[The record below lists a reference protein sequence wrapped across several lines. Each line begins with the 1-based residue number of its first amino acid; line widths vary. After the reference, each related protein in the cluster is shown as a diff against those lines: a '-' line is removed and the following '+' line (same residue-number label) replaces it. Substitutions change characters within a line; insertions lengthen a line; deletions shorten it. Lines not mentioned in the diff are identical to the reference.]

1 MVSKF
6 LNKHHTHASA
16 RWPTVAC
23 LGAAPLS
30 RGAKMPDGLGW
41 LNALMAT
48 HPQYADFYCPLTNVI
63 MFDPVIAE
71 DGLTYERSAIER
83 HLKTHDTSP
92 CVRMSTGGGFVPIGK
107 QLKVNQER
115 KAALERIVRDHNHED
130 VLLRDRMLSD
140 LPHDGASANDGDDQ
154 QSCSVED
161 VDDDP
166 ELSLSP
172 ELSMSLPSLAAPPE
186 QPLSGPIGIV
196 VDLHYLQ
203 TSFAIPGDA
212 SIVHF
217 ERALAARCGGGPI
230 CARFA
235 CDDASHVSG
244 GSAEVTAASP
254 AAGADTSQSAGRRQ
268 LHAQMR
274 KQGYELLLAPP
285 RPLTGAHGATDI
297 DMASCILD
305 VARGCSTAAAEAA
318 PCVTASMR
326 AAILVLVAG
335 DADFTSI
342 LRRVLL
348 PRCPEPP
355 PLPLPLLLPPQPPP
369 ALPAATAAQEASAA
383 LAAAAAAAAAAAP
396 SGAANTAEG
405 ASVSAGDAGVTK
417 PAGKDEGEGEDEG
430 MEVEVAVEFDEP
442 APASTSALVL
452 APASPPSAADA
463 SSSTTFGAAAGLRA
477 CLLVSEGGIPP
488 SIARFTSAAAA
499 PPSSRRLGEGSGSAA
514 FLDVRHADL
523 LALLP
528 TLVPGIDL
536 RKAKAARDLRRRR
549 ERETATRAA
558 QKEEQIEAKR
568 LQKEAEKN
576 AKKLAKKEEEEAKK
590 DAKARELEERKRKRD
605 EERGEKKKILKK
617 EAPATDA
624 QKEKWRVAAA
634 KKGFAVGQRVE
645 APLLRGGAEGQF
657 DGSWYEGVVVAM
669 EARGVRVRFER
680 SQEWPE
686 STFPDDEIDELEA
699 SVFFEVMR
707 PAPPPRPAA
716 FEPMLCHACPLEMH
730 AEGGWWEVELLGASH
745 GPLADPI
752 AQEVTDLDESSE
764 RAPLEA
770 EGPITYVVRLLT
782 APSEGIGV
790 YDATLERLRPGWLWR
805 NCKWSGP
812 WGTGTGNSAGPF
824 VLSGASEV
832 GSSIVELEDGVAV
845 SGGAASSRAKG
856 SKKAAGP
863 RVRAKGGAARK
874 SGKSDEESAMTKLV
888 ALYPI
893 GTRIEVMQMDSGLEG
908 AWFEGEVLGHA
919 PPDLCTIRYDELH
932 EGDDSEDEALG
943 GHGEGAAGAKTEAAL
958 VGVDAE
964 AAAQS
969 TPSVKT
975 ETASGAMEAGTT
987 EAEAMEVQ
995 LVSPV
1000 DADGEDVGREAAG
1013 CNNGH
1018 GSGGNGSGGHGNSS
1032 GAKGAHHGAKG
1043 YTDANGVYWPPLYE
1057 SHESIE
1063 RIRPC
1068 PAALHGASHDR
1079 WIRSLEPGAA
1089 LDLKYDGGWWAVEL
1103 IQVLAP
1109 GAPLPDPPDGV
1120 HRESDPAYWASLP
1133 LASLQRDP
1141 RLPAP
1146 PAAPT
1151 LSTSSSAP
1159 SMHLIVRAVDF
1170 DVEHVCPP
1178 LALRPGHVYDAAIG
1192 TWSTRPPP
1200 QVHIVPGR
1208 RGSKG
1213 SKGSKG
1219 QGGEAASSKA
1229 KGSKAAAAV
1238 AAPAAPRATS
1248 SDGSRIE
1255 KLPPGWREQ
1264 LHHANTKTYPTFHG
1278 PNGEKVRSIAEAIRM
1293 HDEASGDGA
1302 RIGGMPGGEP
1312 SQSPT
1317 QFALGTK
1324 RKGVDGSSWEVDLAG
1339 GFQIWVPSAGAGT
1352 SSRRRGSGSKMVKS
1366 ADPPEADGREGF
1378 PQEGSI
1384 EGPAADAAVSEQ
1396 RAAHAVVNEAGT
1408 SIDAMADE

>member
-1 MVSKF
+1 
-6 LNKHHTHASA
+6 
-16 RWPTVAC
+16 
-23 LGAAPLS
+23 
-30 RGAKMPDGLGW
+30 
-41 LNALMAT
+41 MAT
-48 HPQYADFYCPLTNVI
+48 HSQYADFYCPLTNVI

-83 HLKTHDTSP
+83 HLETHDTSP
-92 CVRMSTGGGFVPIGK
+92 CVRVSTGGGFVPIGK
-107 QLKVNQER
+107 QLKVNHER

-130 VLLRDRMLSD
+130 VLRDRMLSE

-254 AAGADTSQSAGRRQ
+254 AGADTSQSAGRRQ

-318 PCVTASMR
+318 SMHAAIPHPR

-348 PRCPEPP
+348 PHCPAPP

-369 ALPAATAAQEASAA
+369 ALPANETSANSTS
-383 LAAAAAAAAAAAP
+383 AAAAAAAAA
-396 SGAANTAEG
+396 SGTANTAEG
-405 ASVSAGDAGVTK
+405 ASVSVGVAGVTK
-417 PAGKDEGEGEDEG
+417 PGKEDEGEDDG
-430 MEVEVAVEFDEP
+430 MEVEVAVEFDAP
-442 APASTSALVL
+442 APASAASAASAAALVL

-499 PPSSRRLGEGSGSAA
+499 PPLSRSTLGEGSGSAAAPA

-576 AKKLAKKEEEEAKK
+576 AKKLAKKEEEDAKK

-617 EAPATDA
+617 EAPASEA

-634 KKGFAVGQRVE
+634 KKGFAVGQRIE

-680 SQEWPE
+680 SPEMPE
-686 STFPDDEIDELEA
+686 STFPEDEIDELEA
-699 SVFFEVMR
+699 SVCFEVMR

-745 GPLADPI
+745 GPLAEPT

-764 RAPLEA
+764 RAAPLEV
-770 EGPITYVVRLLT
+770 EGPIAYTVRLLT

-824 VLSGASEV
+824 VLGGAKASES
-832 GSSIVELEDGVAV
+832 GSIVELDDGMAV

-874 SGKSDEESAMTKLV
+874 AGKADEESAMTKLV
-888 ALYPI
+888 ALYPV

-932 EGDDSEDEALG
+932 EGDDSEDEAPG
-943 GHGEGAAGAKTEAAL
+943 GHGEDGAQEGASSAEGAPGAIAKTAL
-958 VGVDAE
+958 VGADAE

-975 ETASGAMEAGTT
+975 ETASGAMEAGTM
-987 EAEAMEVQ
+987 EAEAMEAGGEVQ

-1000 DADGEDVGREAAG
+1000 DADGEDVDREAAG

-1018 GSGGNGSGGHGNSS
+1018 GSGGNGSEGNGSGGHGNSS
-1032 GAKGAHHGAKG
+1032 GAKGSGAKGKG

-1109 GAPLPDPPDGV
+1109 GAPMPDPPDGV

-1133 LASLQRDP
+1133 LESLQRDP

-1151 LSTSSSAP
+1151 LSAASSSAP

-1178 LALRPGHVYDAAIG
+1178 RALRPGHVYDAAIG

-1200 QVHIVPGR
+1200 QVHVVPGR

-1219 QGGEAASSKA
+1219 QGGEAASTKA
-1229 KGSKAAAAV
+1229 KGKAAAAV
-1238 AAPAAPRATS
+1238 AAPGAPRATS
-1248 SDGSRIE
+1248 SDGARIE

-1264 LHHANTKTYPTFHG
+1264 LHHANSKSYPTFHG
-1278 PNGEKVRSIAEAIRM
+1278 PNGEKARSIAEAIRL

-1302 RIGGMPGGEP
+1302 RIGGLPGGEP

-1352 SSRRRGSGSKMVKS
+1352 SSRRRGSGGG
-1366 ADPPEADGREGF
+1366 GRDGF

-1384 EGPAADAAVSEQ
+1384 QGPASDAAVSEQ
-1396 RAAHAVVNEAGT
+1396 SHQHEQRAGVVNEAGP